1 MNKTTKGFH
10 CTWVRLHAHNT
21 VHSSTLG
28 KAPLS
33 GEKKIQTPKS
43 NLKKSTT
50 KNHTHAKTKL
60 FEQKTQT
67 NKQKTWKVGEQQLQ
81 PKKL

>member
-1 MNKTTKGFH
+1 MHTTLCIPPHWERHHYQEK
-10 CTWVRLHAHNT
+10 
-21 VHSSTLG
+21 
-28 KAPLS
+28 
-33 GEKKIQTPKS
+33 KKIQTPKS